1 MFYAARLAGKENEE
15 FNEMMES
22 KSSWNIL
29 NAMKVR
35 NRRYLFILFF
45 SQKNSHSKKKKEWMI
60 NFLQRHGFIGVLLM
74 SAYPN
79 MAFDLCGIA
88 CGHFLMPFWEFF
100 GTFLSHFF
108 FGFFF
113 LFFRSCSRGAETVCR
128 RCDRMRKQNIQTK
141 RASVLAPTQTRI
153 VAKKKKIKCYKR
165 ASKMCF
171 FFYQFV
177 LLLSSSFNC
186 FSNFWICLSSIW
198 AWRCCANWLIIET
211 TKYPIKT
218 IKTTSHSC
226 FKMPTSSVWAAPDPD
241 LDFFFFLDSTTSE
254 KFKFKFPQ
262 S

>member
-45 SQKNSHSKKKKEWMI
+45 SQKKILIPKKKKEWMI

-108 FGFFF
+108 SVFFSFFF
-113 LFFRSCSRGAETVCR
+113 AFFRNFNL
-128 RCDRMRKQNIQTK
+128 DLWI
-141 RASVLAPTQTRI
+141 
-153 VAKKKKIKCYKR
+153 Y
-165 ASKMCF
+165 F
-171 FFYQFV
+171 F
-177 LLLSSSFNC
+177 SF
-186 FSNFWICLSSIW
+186 
-198 AWRCCANWLIIET
+198 
-211 TKYPIKT
+211 
-218 IKTTSHSC
+218 
-226 FKMPTSSVWAAPDPD
+226 
-241 LDFFFFLDSTTSE
+241 LDFFFLLWKTTTKGATFIGKALIKVNGQAVFFITLFSPKRLEALISMMENLIPREYDPCYKFGGKPCHVMLDNLLKKVEQQFREQMVTYS
-254 KFKFKFPQ
+254 FNFVGI
-262 S
+262 